1 MASFLAGTMQ
11 AEEEKKEAS
20 AVPETA
26 EGFHRAPEIKH
37 LSRSLPQRCFKRQG
51 GSLSVKK
58 LSVITRNIGRY
69 TELRIQDGKKSQQLL
84 CVWRTQIGI
93 CHQDQSYQWS
103 DPKGLKRLRLLCLC
117 QIFSGTFLKFNK
129 ASINMLRTVELHIA
143 FRFRFRSVTQSC
155 PTLCDPMNRSTP
167 GLPVHHQLPEF
178 TETHVYW
185 VSDAIQP
192 SHPLSSPSPLA
203 PNPSQHQSLFQ

>member
-1 MASFLAGTMQ
+1 MQ
-11 AEEEKKEAS
+11 AEEEKKEVS

-103 DPKGLKRLRLLCLC
+103 DPKGGVKRKITHFVKDGDVGNRED
-117 QIFSGTFLKFNK
+117 QIN
-129 ASINMLRTVELHIA
+129 
-143 FRFRFRSVTQSC
+143 
-155 PTLCDPMNRSTP
+155 
-167 GLPVHHQLPEF
+167 
-178 TETHVYW
+178 
-185 VSDAIQP
+185 
-192 SHPLSSPSPLA
+192 
-203 PNPSQHQSLFQ
+203 SLIRRKN